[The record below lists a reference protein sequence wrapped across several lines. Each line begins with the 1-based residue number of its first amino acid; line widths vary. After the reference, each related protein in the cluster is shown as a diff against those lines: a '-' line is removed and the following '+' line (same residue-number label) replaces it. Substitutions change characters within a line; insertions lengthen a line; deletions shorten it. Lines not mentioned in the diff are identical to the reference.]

1 MSYRG
6 NDGPKFQ
13 TFNKNDIQRDID
25 ASKAAGDPTPGA
37 IKHGAMLLAEL
48 NGDGCGMGTCKCSP
62 DFFIS
67 VSDSTGYGISVR
79 LTRAEA
85 RKLLTTGTLD
95 IRGK

>member
-13 TFNKNDIQRDID
+13 TFNKNDIQKDID
-25 ASKAAGDPTPGA
+25 ANKAAGIKPPGA
-37 IKHGAMLLAEL
+37 IQHGTMLLAEL
-48 NGDGCGMGTCKCSP
+48 NGDGCGSGGCRCSP
-62 DFFIS
+62 DYFIS
-67 VSDSTGYGISVR
+67 VSDKTGYGISVR